1 MSDLKATNTT
11 KKTKQAAPNTKT
23 LAVMKDIIAQK
34 QAKSASQKGLAGIDK
49 TIGEKRKKIY
59 VKKTGGL
66 FDK

>member
-1 MSDLKATNTT
+1 M
-11 KKTKQAAPNTKT
+11 TKQIQNKFNPSETGNHKT
-23 LAVMKDIIAQK
+23 LSIMKEIIAQK